1 MSTVPTPFTV
11 EQKSQLAKLMA
22 TENLTVQHQKIS
34 TAKFDVKNRVLYL
47 PIWQDMSSFLY
58 DHLAGHEVGHALYTP
73 AEGWHDAVVDTSK
86 GRGYKSFLNIVEDA
100 RIEKKVKRKFPGLRQ
115 SFVKSFGELMNRDFF
130 GIAGR
135 DMNRLPFIDRAN
147 LYSKSQYSID
157 LEFSD
162 LEWEFIDR
170 LQNTESWEDVVR
182 LTDEIYEYA
191 KNEEPELE
199 SGQDFMPSSFGE
211 NEEGAEYD
219 YEPGDDE
226 ESDDSE
232 ETEEGDSD
240 ADASD
245 SEESEESGDEGEESE
260 SESKADGEES
270 DEDEDEDEESDESKS
285 DAVNREKESQ
295 ESDGEDDGPFS
306 ETDENYRRNEASLLD
321 ESSLDY
327 VYLNLPKPN
336 LDQIVTPAKRVQEL
350 LSQFY
355 EDFSTEELMRNEM
368 NEFKRKNE
376 RYVALLAK
384 EFEMKKAAKAYAKRK
399 VSDTGDIDINKI
411 SGYQFN
417 DNIFRKLT
425 KVSKGKSHGLVL
437 LLDYSGSMGDNM
449 AGSIEQILVLSMF
462 CRKVN
467 IPFVVYTFGN
477 YSHSR
482 SIDFPDTAMLPCFEY
497 SLKSLKLGQV
507 RLREWMNS
515 RMSNAEYSKAMR
527 NLIMLRK
534 SFESTRYGCRG
545 GRPASETLSNTPML
559 ESIVALQP
567 IVKDFTRV
575 NNLDLTNLVIVQ
587 DGDADMLG
595 DYIDYDERLER
606 RITRTVWSKTA
617 NYFVED
623 KSSKFVYKFN
633 ELNRTD
639 VVKYNRNMTAAILS
653 WFSKTTGSKVFGFYV
668 VPGTISNMSRA
679 VQYQYF
685 DEQGRD
691 VYEIVGSNRGQ
702 EAWEKSRELAKKL
715 RREKFLVS
723 NKKSYNGFYM
733 IPGGKDLMTE
743 EGELEVEGK
752 VTASKLK
759 TAFLKMNEKRQL
771 NRVLVSTFID
781 GIAA

>member
-1 MSTVPTPFTV
+1 MLMESQMTTFPTPFTA

-34 TAKFDVKNRVLYL
+34 TAKFDVKNRILYL

-73 AEGWHDAVVDTSK
+73 AEGWHDAVVDNSK

-147 LYSKSQYSID
+147 LYSKSQYTID
-157 LEFSD
+157 LDFSD
-162 LEWEFIDR
+162 REAEFIDR
-170 LQNTESWEDVVR
+170 LQNTETWEDVVR
-182 LTDEIYEYA
+182 LTNEIYEYA

-199 SGQDFMPSSFGE
+199 SGQDFMPSSSGDD
-211 NEEGAEYD
+211 EEGAEYD

-232 ETEEGDSD
+232 ESEEGDSD
-240 ADASD
+240 SED
-245 SEESEESGDEGEESE
+245 SEDSEDSGDDDEESE
-260 SESKADGEES
+260 SDSKAGDEES
-270 DEDEDEDEESDESKS
+270 DEDEDEDESKS
-285 DAVNREKESQ
+285 QVINREKKTQ
-295 ESDGEDDGPFS
+295 ESDGEDAGPFS

-482 SIDFPDTAMLPCFEY
+482 SIDFPDTPVLPCFDY

-534 SFESTRYGCRG
+534 SFESTRHGYRG

-587 DGDADMLG
+587 DGDADMLD
-595 DYIDYDERLER
+595 DYIGYDERFDRRTTR
-606 RITRTVWSKTA
+606 RIWSATA
-617 NYFVED
+617 NYFLED
-623 KSSKFVYKFN
+623 KSAKFVRKIYADGNNYTKFT
-633 ELNRTD
+633 RS
-639 VVKYNRNMTAAILS
+639 MTSAILA
-653 WFSKTTGSKVFGFYV
+653 WFSETTGSKVFGFYV

-691 VYEIVGSNRGQ
+691 VYEIVGSNKLQ